1 MNTIEVMDYL
11 SESEMKDIAAQV
23 FKERCQ
29 DKFNKDHERII
40 SNVGYEIVVKI
51 IKEHYPENL
60 EELVAKKAVEVING
74 MSSHTLFSPKNAWDR
89 ETTGGFEALR
99 KAVKDN
105 DDLIQ
110 EKAVKMIEEY
120 KSFDTESYI
129 ESLVKDEIINRLF
142 NQGVSKQ

>member
-1 MNTIEVMDYL
+1 MQTIEIMDYL

-40 SNVGYEIVVKI
+40 SNTGYEIVVKL

-60 EELVAKKAVEVING
+60 EDLISKKAIDVIDG
-74 MSSHTLFSPKNAWDR
+74 MSSHTLFAPKNAWDR
-89 ETTGGFEALR
+89 ETTGGFEALQ
-99 KAVKDN
+99 KAVRDN

-129 ESLVKDEIINRLF
+129 ESLVKDEIIDRLF
-142 NQGVSKQ
+142 NKEVK